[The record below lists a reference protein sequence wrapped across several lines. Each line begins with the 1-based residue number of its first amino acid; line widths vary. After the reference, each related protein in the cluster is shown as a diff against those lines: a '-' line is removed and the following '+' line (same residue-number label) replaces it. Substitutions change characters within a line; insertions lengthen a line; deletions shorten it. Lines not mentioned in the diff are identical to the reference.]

1 MRVLSA
7 CAARILT
14 LVFFSALIGSDPA
27 HAQTQLKVLD
37 WNTHHGVGTDGVYN
51 LQRFVTHIARTG
63 ANVVSLNEVE
73 KFTGWG
79 NEDQPARYAALLRA
93 ATGATWHYTFAQ
105 RDGATK
111 GQGNLI
117 LSTFPIEAANQ
128 KVLSYSRSVAMA
140 QIVVNGTRV
149 YVFSTHL
156 DADSSSRRA
165 TQMMELKA
173 WAAGFAQQHIYA
185 GDFNAWPG
193 ASEIANMTS
202 VAYDAWAVAKA
213 SSIATAYPGN
223 EAGNTRNSRIDYIW
237 YSKSASRLTLKG
249 AQVFDTRDSNGVMPS
264 DHRPLMATFQV
275 SGTSTA
281 MPEQLVALPSLFSE
295 IAADYDGDGKADVSV
310 YRTTTGESFI
320 SRSIDRATAMIAWG
334 APHLGDV
341 SVPGD
346 YDGDGTADLAV
357 YRTTTGQWFIR
368 YSSGGST
375 QATWGAPAYSDRPV
389 PADYDGDGRTDI
401 AVFRPTTAVWYL
413 QVLERRLGA
422 KGLRRTG
429 LEPAGRPAGA
439 GGLQRRRPDRPR
451 HLPRD
456 HGPVVHQW
464 DRDVDLGGPVG
475 RRRARARRLRW
486 RSEDRP
492 RGLPH
497 DDRRLV
503 HPAVD
508 RRHREDCVGR
518 PGARR
523 PARARRLR
531 RRRPDR
537 SRGVSPERVAMVHP
551 GLAGRR
557 DLAAVGLGGIRRRAA
572 QPPGHAALSGWSLDS
587 GQRSAIG

>member
-7 CAARILT
+7 RAARILT

-37 WNTHHGVGTDGVYN
+37 WNTHHGVGTDGEYN
-51 LQRFVTHIARTG
+51 LQRFVTRIAQTG

-73 KFTGWG
+73 KFTSWG

-105 RDGATK
+105 RDGASK

-117 LSTFPIEAANQ
+117 LSTFPIEAAD
-128 KVLSYSRSVAMA
+128 KTVLSYSRSVAMA
-140 QIVVNGTRV
+140 RIVVNGTRV
-149 YVFSTHL
+149 HVFSTHL

-165 TQMMELKA
+165 TQMRELKA
-173 WAAGFAQQHIYA
+173 WAAGFAQQHIYV

-193 ASEIANMTS
+193 ASEISNMTS
-202 VAYDAWAVAKA
+202 AAYDAWAVAKA

-223 EAGNTRNSRIDYIW
+223 EEGNTRNSRIDYVW

-249 AQVFDTRDSNGVMPS
+249 AQVFDTRDSRGVMPS
-264 DHRPLMATFQV
+264 DHRPVMATFQV
-275 SGTSTA
+275 SGTSTTQ
-281 MPEQLVALPSLFSE
+281 PEPLVALPSLFSE

-320 SRSIDRATAMIAWG
+320 SRSIDRAMTTIAWG

-357 YRTTTGQWFIR
+357 YRKTTGQWFIR

-375 QATWGAPAYSDRPV
+375 AATWGAPAYSDRPV

-413 QVLERRLGA
+413 QYSSGGTAQKAYGAPASSRLGDLPVPA
-422 KGLRRTG
+422 DYNGDGRTDLAIYRGTTGQWFINGIGTSTWGAPSVGDVPVPGDYDGDRKTDLAVYRTMTGDWFIRPSTGGTVKIAWGGPALGDVPVHADYDGDGRTDLAVFRRNASQWFILG
-429 LEPAGRPAGA
+429 SR
-439 GGLQRRRPDRPR
+439 GGSTS
-451 HLPRD
+451 
-456 HGPVVHQW
+456 HQW
-464 DRDVDLGGPVG
+464 GSAGSGDVPLS
-475 RRRARARRLRW
+475 RLAV
-486 RSEDRP
+486 P
-492 RGLPH
+492 R
-497 DDRRLV
+497 
-503 HPAVD
+503 
-508 RRHREDCVGR
+508 
-518 PGARR
+518 
-523 PARARRLR
+523 
-531 RRRPDR
+531 
-537 SRGVSPERVAMVHP
+537 
-551 GLAGRR
+551 
-557 DLAAVGLGGIRRRAA
+557 
-572 QPPGHAALSGWSLDS
+572 
-587 GQRSAIG
+587 